1 MGISGVPRN
10 IAQVRATGKQTEL
23 KCSSQSGEQPMRL
36 LSETFHT
43 AVFPA
48 AWFKFIRL
56 HHKSELTL
64 RTASRLGGE
73 MRVHSG
79 P

>member
-10 IAQVRATGKQTEL
+10 IAQVRAMGKGTEL

-36 LSETFHT
+36 FSGIFHT

-48 AWFKFIRL
+48 AWFKFVQL
-56 HHKSELTL
+56 HHKSEL
-64 RTASRLGGE
+64 RTAGRPLGGE